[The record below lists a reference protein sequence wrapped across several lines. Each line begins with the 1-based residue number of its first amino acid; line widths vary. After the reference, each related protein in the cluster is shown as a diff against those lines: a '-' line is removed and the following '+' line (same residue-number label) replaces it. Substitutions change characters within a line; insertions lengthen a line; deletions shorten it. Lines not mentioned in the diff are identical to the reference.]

1 MKLPCSLEALECF
14 HLPVLVNLYV
24 IISKLAPIPW
34 DSYWKHLSSDWW
46 LIHHHLYCFLPVVRD
61 QDYLSQSMALLL
73 ILLDRWFSLCGS
85 FHFFHGLLTWERKKK
100 KTQNEDNVRN
110 LQDKAN
116 PLATV
121 LSAAMLLR
129 YGLGEDSVAKRIE
142 AAVIETLNQGFRTGD
157 IFSSGTVS
165 RFIFTFYPFS
175 SLGFIWCRQL
185 ETAWKAHDK
194 NWTFLIVS
202 FIMEYCNFRVLLPV
216 SNYRV
221 FIKYWTFHKTK
232 QANG

>member
-1 MKLPCSLEALECF
+1 
-14 HLPVLVNLYV
+14 
-24 IISKLAPIPW
+24 
-34 DSYWKHLSSDWW
+34 
-46 LIHHHLYCFLPVVRD
+46 
-61 QDYLSQSMALLL
+61 
-73 ILLDRWFSLCGS
+73 
-85 FHFFHGLLTWERKKK
+85 
-100 KTQNEDNVRN
+100 
-110 LQDKAN
+110 
-116 PLATV
+116 
-121 LSAAMLLR
+121 MLLR

-221 FIKYWTFHKTK
+221 FIKY
-232 QANG
+232 